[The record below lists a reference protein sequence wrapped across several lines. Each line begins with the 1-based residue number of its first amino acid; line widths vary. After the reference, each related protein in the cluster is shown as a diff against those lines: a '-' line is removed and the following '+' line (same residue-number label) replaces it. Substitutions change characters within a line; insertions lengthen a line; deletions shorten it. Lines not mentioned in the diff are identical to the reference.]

1 MCSGIVRQ
9 LCYKQCWTIYTNIY
23 EYQDI
28 ANLKLSLARKSRST
42 PSQSSAVVR
51 SAGNLCAGSWSSRR
65 MVGNITAWSRDAARI
80 FGIFKTILQYKM
92 TWRERGKK
100 ERESKIHSKWE
111 CSILTKPNNRNIYSG
126 HKGLGHRYLQLK
138 LWHAFSFWPLNM
150 MSEELQLVSF
160 NPMEA

>member
-80 FGIFKTILQYKM
+80 FGIFKKILQYKM

-100 ERESKIHSKWE
+100 RERKQ
-111 CSILTKPNNRNIYSG
+111 N
-126 HKGLGHRYLQLK
+126 
-138 LWHAFSFWPLNM
+138 SFKM
-150 MSEELQLVSF
+150 GMF
-160 NPMEA
+160 NPNQTKQSKYILRPQRPGPSLFAVETLACLQFLTIEHDVWRTPTR